1 MKVKMKL
8 QMDST
13 SQIVKRLGLDERGDA
28 QAFHTNNVLRRLKKF
43 MPFVSGALY
52 KLTVAQT
59 DIRKPEIR
67 TIAPHAKYL
76 WRGKKMVNAKTGK
89 GPAMIPG
96 VGPRYKKGTI
106 LKVTGKPLKYT
117 TAKNPQAGPKWDRTL
132 VAEEGKV
139 IVSELQ
145 QYIKFR
151 RA

>member
-43 MPFVSGALY
+43 MPFISGALY

-67 TIAPHAKYL
+67 TIAPQAKYL

-117 TAKNPQAGPKWDRTL
+117 TTKNPQAGPKWDRTL
-132 VAEEGKV
+132 VAEEGNV

>member
-8 QMDST
+8 RMDST
-13 SQIVKRLGLDERGDA
+13 SQIVKRLGLDEKGDA

-67 TIAPHAKYL
+67 TIAPQVKYL

-117 TAKNPQAGPKWDRTL
+117 TTKNPQAGPKWVRTL